1 MKHYLQRPRDL
12 SIRNK
17 RRPIVFA
24 SLTMESMGQAEPH
37 PQDGHRALAEQ
48 HLLVDLARPEQA
60 VLSPV
65 VVAVPD

>member
-1 MKHYLQRPRDL
+1 
-12 SIRNK
+12 
-17 RRPIVFA
+17 
-24 SLTMESMGQAEPH
+24 MESMGQAEPH